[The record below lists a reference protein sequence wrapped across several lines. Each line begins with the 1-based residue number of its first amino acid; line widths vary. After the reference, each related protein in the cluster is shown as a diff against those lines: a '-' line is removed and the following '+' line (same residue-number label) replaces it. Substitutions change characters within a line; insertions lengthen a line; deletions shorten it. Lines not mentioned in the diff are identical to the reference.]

1 MYCYLIY
8 YSRFGYH
15 SLFVSGLQDF
25 QIFQEF
31 KVYTVS
37 VLVFRIFQDFSGL
50 HRFSFRSFSNAIG
63 CLEHPDSGCFKLSEF
78 ESMLVS
84 VFDYQ
89 G

>member
-37 VLVFRIFQDFSGL
+37 VLVFRISQDCIGL
-50 HRFSFRSFSNAIG
+50 ALGVSVMPLDALHQDSICFR
-63 CLEHPDSGCFKLSEF
+63 LSEF
-78 ESMLVS
+78 EVCWFRYLIIR
-84 VFDYQ
+84 DD
-89 G
+89 